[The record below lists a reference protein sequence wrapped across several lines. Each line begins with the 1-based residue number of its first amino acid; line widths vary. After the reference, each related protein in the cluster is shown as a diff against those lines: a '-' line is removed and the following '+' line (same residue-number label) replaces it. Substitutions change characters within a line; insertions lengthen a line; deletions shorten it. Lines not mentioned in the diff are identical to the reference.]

1 MAASNWEQFEAKMK
15 SAGLSEAAIAAFKQ
29 NYDQLVAGVT
39 GLVPEA
45 DIDPVTDLPCLAGMP
60 SPNGETQ
67 ALLSATAVLKLNGG
81 LGTSMGLEKAKSLLE
96 VKDGKTFLDLIAE
109 QVKVMR
115 KDYGS
120 AVRFILMNSFSTS
133 DDTRAFLKKAHPDL
147 LQEPYIELMQNKS
160 PKVDAATMAPASFPA
175 DPELEWCPPGHG
187 DIYPSLLGSGMLDK
201 LIADGIK
208 YLFVSNS
215 DNLGATLDL
224 TLLHHFAGSDKAFM
238 MEVCE
243 RTAAD
248 KKGGHLAR
256 RKADGKFM
264 LRESA
269 MCPDADKGHFE
280 DISRHKYF
288 NTNNLWVN
296 LPLLKATLESS
307 NGALPLPLIK
317 NKKTVNPRDSS
328 TPAVFQLETAMGSAI
343 ECFDSAGA
351 VVVPRSRFAPVKTTS
366 DLFVLRSDVYTITPA
381 ATVEATVAAV
391 PLVKL
396 DDKYFKLV
404 DQMERLAPRAPS
416 LVGASSL
423 TVKGPVRFGAG
434 IVIKGDVTLECSSAS
449 PVTIQATTFSSGSH
463 KVAAPAEEPAV
474 PAGAPAAAPAFA

>member
-1 MAASNWEQFEAKMK
+1 MSASNWEQFVEKMK
-15 SAGLSEAAIAAFKQ
+15 AANLSEAAIAAFKQ

-45 DIDPVTDLPCLAGMP
+45 DIEPAADLPSLAGMA

-67 ALLSATAVLKLNGG
+67 SLLSATAVLKLNGG

-96 VKDGKTFLDLIAE
+96 VKDGKSFLDLIAE
-109 QVKVMR
+109 QVKHMR
-115 KDYGS
+115 SEYGS
-120 AVRFILMNSFSTS
+120 AVKFILMNSFSTS
-133 DDTRAFLKKAHPDL
+133 ADTRAFLAQRHADL

-160 PKVDAATMAPASFPA
+160 PKVDAASLAPVSFAA
-175 DPELEWCPPGHG
+175 DADLEWCPPGHG

-201 LIADGIK
+201 LIADGIR

-224 TLLHHFAGSDKAFM
+224 QLLHYFAGSGKAFM

-256 RKADGKFM
+256 RKSDGKFM

-269 MCPDADKGHFE
+269 MCPDADKGFFE
-280 DISRHKYF
+280 DISRHRYF

-296 LPLLKATLESS
+296 LPMLKATLEASS
-307 NGALPLPLIK
+307 GALALPLIK

-343 ECFDSAGA
+343 ECFEAAGA
-351 VVVPRSRFAPVKTTS
+351 VVVPRTRFAPVKTTS

-381 ATVEATVAAV
+381 ATVEATVPEV

-404 DQMERLAPRAPS
+404 DQMERLTPRPPS
-416 LVGASSL
+416 LVAAKSL

-434 IVIKGDVTLECSSAS
+434 VVIKGDVTLECAEST
-449 PVTIQATTFSSGSH
+449 PVTIQAATYSSGSH
-463 KVAAPAEEPAV
+463 KVAAPAEAPGV